1 MSRNT
6 TVWQIDPDIYEIYA
20 LAFSPNGE
28 YLAVGSDDER
38 IIFYR
43 IGTDVTRVK
52 TISTT
57 GKVNDLA
64 WSPDGRLISDGKK
77 VWQITVVHAD
87 MPVNLSVTSIDSINA
102 GETFTLDFIVTD
114 VSDLAGWQLGVT
126 FNPAV
131 LRAVSVNEGNFLRKG
146 GGNTFFQ
153 SGEIDNTT
161 GEIDGV
167 TATFI
172 GSVGI
177 SGGGKLLSITFEAK
191 TSGMGLLALN
201 NVQFIASSAE
211 VIAYD
216 ITINP
221 IIVGDGMLA
230 WDVNS
235 DGVVDLVDLIHVSQ
249 NFGAT
254 DSTRPRVDVNAD
266 GTVNISD
273 LMIVAQHLGE
283 STNPAAPIGE
293 DLRVLPLL
301 AQVHPQADSYINP
314 EMIQK
319 WIDMA
324 YASDDGSIGF
334 QLGVANL
341 KRLLVAM
348 TPAETT
354 LLPNYPNPFNP
365 ETWIPY
371 HLAHAADVRLTIYDI
386 KGTIVRQLD
395 LGHQP
400 AGYYADRSKAAYWD
414 GRNENGESVASGV
427 YFYQLRA
434 GRSGLSVPHRRDYL
448 QVRRMVILK

>member
-1 MSRNT
+1 M
-6 TVWQIDPDIYEIYA
+6 
-20 LAFSPNGE
+20 
-28 YLAVGSDDER
+28 
-38 IIFYR
+38 
-43 IGTDVTRVK
+43 
-52 TISTT
+52 
-57 GKVNDLA
+57 
-64 WSPDGRLISDGKK
+64 
-77 VWQITVVHAD
+77 
-87 MPVNLSVTSIDSINA
+87 
-102 GETFTLDFIVTD
+102 
-114 VSDLAGWQLGVT
+114 SDLAGWQLGIT

-131 LRAVSVNEGNFLRKG
+131 LRAVSVNEGNFLKKG

-177 SGGGKLLSITFEAK
+177 SGDGKLLSISFEAK

-273 LMIVAQHLGE
+273 LIIVAQHLGE

-301 AQVHPQADSYINP
+301 AQVHTQADSYINP

-348 TPAETT
+348 TPAETA

-365 ETWIPY
+365 ET
-371 HLAHAADVRLTIYDI
+371 
-386 KGTIVRQLD
+386 
-395 LGHQP
+395 
-400 AGYYADRSKAAYWD
+400 
-414 GRNENGESVASGV
+414 
-427 YFYQLRA
+427 
-434 GRSGLSVPHRRDYL
+434 
-448 QVRRMVILK
+448 